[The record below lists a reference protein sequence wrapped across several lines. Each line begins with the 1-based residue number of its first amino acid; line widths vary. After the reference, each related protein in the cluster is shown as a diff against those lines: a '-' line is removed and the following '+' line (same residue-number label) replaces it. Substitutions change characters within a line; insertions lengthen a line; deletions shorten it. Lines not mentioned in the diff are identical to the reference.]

1 MKRVMIVEDEEFIL
15 QGILCI
21 IDWKDINMEVAY
33 IAHNGKEALE
43 KFRKDPVDIIIT
55 DVEMPLMDGL
65 ELIREIR
72 KEDTGTRCLIL
83 SGYDEFEYAR
93 TALSLDVEEYI
104 LKPVNE
110 EMLRK
115 ALVSAA
121 RKLDE
126 IERKNAANMEE
137 KIGWAQFLKGKGTI
151 RAEEQENFAKIL
163 PSIKESEKI
172 FPALMKI
179 DLESLDESDG
189 ITPILIEFQ
198 NMEEKIRPVY
208 LKTDLLLLLFYCGEE
223 REIQEAERI
232 FGEIQNRI
240 ESGCGIMT
248 FVAAGTEIRSY
259 GELPECYQRMNYLLR
274 YRIMTGWGRCVSE
287 QSIFRKKKP
296 GGIDIDLALLR
307 KKILKKDQDGAMQ
320 YLEELFIRMVES
332 GSDID
337 AVYQNAL
344 KAVLLLQDIKNEY
357 KINDSKTV
365 KSLSEIF
372 DHIYQAE
379 DIAGM
384 RTVLVLEISAVV
396 MALHTEDSHYT
407 PVIREILSYIHDNY
421 KEDLSLK
428 ILSYKY
434 HMNASYLGQ
443 IFQKEVGCSFNQ
455 YLSNIKNE
463 KAKDMILN
471 TNMKINDIAKEVG
484 YLDTS
489 YFYRKFKQCY
499 GVSPASLRGMKK
511 Y

>member
-1 MKRVMIVEDEEFIL
+1 MLVEDEEFIL

-21 IDWKDINMEVAY
+21 VDWKTIDMEVAY
-33 IAHNGKEALE
+33 TAHNGKEALE
-43 KFRKDPVDIIIT
+43 KFREDLVDIIVT

-72 KEDTGTRCLIL
+72 KSNRRVRCLIL

-104 LKPVNE
+104 LKPIDE
-110 EMLRK
+110 EKLRE
-115 ALVSAA
+115 ALLHASGRLDDMD
-121 RKLDE
+121 RKQ
-126 IERKNAANMEE
+126 AANMED
-137 KIGWAQFLKGKGTI
+137 KIGWTQFLKGVLKN
-151 RAEEQENFAKIL
+151 EEKKSFIQIL
-163 PSIKESEKI
+163 PEIDQDCRI

-179 DLESLDESDG
+179 DLESVDELDG
-189 ITPILIEFQ
+189 VTPILIEIRKRK
-198 NMEEKIRPVY
+198 EKIRPIY
-208 LKTDLLLLLFYCGEE
+208 LKTDVLLILLYGKEDLKLPD
-223 REIQEAERI
+223 AERI
-232 FGEIQNRI
+232 FGEIQNQI
-240 ESGCGIMT
+240 ESESGIMT
-248 FVAAGTEIRSY
+248 FLAAGNGIHSY
-259 GELPECYQRMNYLLR
+259 EELPESYQSMNHLLR
-274 YRIMTGWGRCVSE
+274 YRIMTGWGRCVSA
-287 QSIFRKKKP
+287 QSIARK
-296 GGIDIDLALLR
+296 GNTGINVDLAYLR
-307 KKILKKDQDGAMQ
+307 KKILEKDQDGALQ
-320 YLEELFIRMVES
+320 YLEEVFVGLVES

-344 KAVLLLQDIKNEY
+344 KVVLLLQDIKSEY
-357 KINDSKTV
+357 KISDSKTV
-365 KSLSEIF
+365 RSLTEIF
-372 DHIYQAE
+372 DHIYQVE

-384 RTVLVLEISAVV
+384 RTVLVLEISAVI

-407 PVIREILSYIHDNY
+407 PVIREILSYIQVNY

-455 YLSNIKNE
+455 YLSNLKNE

>member
-1 MKRVMIVEDEEFIL
+1 MLVEDEEFIL

-21 IDWKDINMEVAY
+21 VDWKTIDMEVAY
-33 IAHNGKEALE
+33 TAHNGKEALE
-43 KFRKDPVDIIIT
+43 KFREDPVDIIVT

-72 KEDTGTRCLIL
+72 KSNRRVRCLIL

-93 TALSLDVEEYI
+93 TALSLD
-104 LKPVNE
+104 
-110 EMLRK
+110 
-115 ALVSAA
+115 
-121 RKLDE
+121 
-126 IERKNAANMEE
+126 
-137 KIGWAQFLKGKGTI
+137 
-151 RAEEQENFAKIL
+151 
-163 PSIKESEKI
+163 
-172 FPALMKI
+172 
-179 DLESLDESDG
+179 
-189 ITPILIEFQ
+189 
-198 NMEEKIRPVY
+198 
-208 LKTDLLLLLFYCGEE
+208 
-223 REIQEAERI
+223 AERI
-232 FGEIQNRI
+232 FGEIQNQI
-240 ESGCGIMT
+240 ESESGIMT
-248 FVAAGTEIRSY
+248 FLAAGNGIHSY
-259 GELPECYQRMNYLLR
+259 EELPESYQSMNHLLR
-274 YRIMTGWGRCVSE
+274 YRIMTGWGRCVSA
-287 QSIFRKKKP
+287 QSIARK
-296 GGIDIDLALLR
+296 GNTGINVDLAYLR
-307 KKILKKDQDGAMQ
+307 KKILEKDQDGALQ
-320 YLEELFIRMVES
+320 YLEEVFVGLVES

-344 KAVLLLQDIKNEY
+344 KVVLLLQDIKSEY
-357 KINDSKTV
+357 KISDSKTV
-365 KSLSEIF
+365 RSLTEIF
-372 DHIYQAE
+372 DHIYQVE

-384 RTVLVLEISAVV
+384 RTVLVLEISAVI

-407 PVIREILSYIHDNY
+407 PVIREILSYIQVNY

-455 YLSNIKNE
+455 YLSNLKNE